1 MKNIKL
7 NFGGITK
14 ESLIRLLNECDIM
27 INPLGEKLLR
37 CKLFQVSIERQQ
49 ILLTEISLDEL
60 GFKREQIYWRL

>member
-27 INPLGEKLLR
+27 INPLGEKLL
-37 CKLFQVSIERQQ
+37 KMQ
-49 ILLTEISLDEL
+49 IISS
-60 GFKREQIYWRL
+60 KYRKTTNTVN